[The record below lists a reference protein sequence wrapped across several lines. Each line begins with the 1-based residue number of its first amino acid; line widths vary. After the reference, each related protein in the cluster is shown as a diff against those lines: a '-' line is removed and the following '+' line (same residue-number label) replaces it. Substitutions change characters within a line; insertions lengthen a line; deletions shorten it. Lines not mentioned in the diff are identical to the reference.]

1 MPYCKLNRNVILP
14 LFLIVASILI
24 SVFWVDNQR
33 QIRTNAS
40 KEFDFVTILKEHTSI
55 LANDDFNGREAGT
68 GDDSRAA
75 QYIADQFSNIGLIPI
90 GNKTQNSFI
99 QTFKFEAWWSEKKL
113 NSFNVVGMIEGT
125 DLKHEFIVIGA
136 HYDHV
141 GNFVNK
147 HYGQYEPRNS
157 NDLIY
162 NGADDNA
169 SGTSALIAIASACKQ
184 FSVKTPMRRSM
195 IFIAFGAEEGGL
207 FGSKYYCEHPSIGSI
222 EDYVLM
228 INLDMIGRN
237 PDRPV
242 DIIGVGSASGNIL
255 RDVVKASSCHF
266 PIPPNITDRFVSNGG
281 DSDHSSF
288 NDAGVPNIFF
298 FTGLHADYHRVSD
311 HADRLNYIGMS
322 DICKATIEI
331 SIRTANLQDRLI
343 YSK

>member
-1 MPYCKLNRNVILP
+1 MSYCNLNRKAILP
-14 LFLIVASILI
+14 LSLIVASIII
-24 SVFWVDNQR
+24 SVLWVSVKSAR
-33 QIRTNAS
+33 PTQITSN
-40 KEFDFVTILKEHTSI
+40 EFDFVSSLKEHATV

-75 QYIADQFSNIGLIPI
+75 QYIADQFSNIGLKPI
-90 GNKTQNSFI
+90 GNQKQNSFI
-99 QTFKFEAWWSEKKL
+99 QPFKFEAWWSNKEL

-141 GNFVNK
+141 GNLINR
-147 HYGQYEPRNS
+147 HYGQYEPRNG

-169 SGTSALIAIASACKQ
+169 SGTSALITIASAYKRL
-184 FSVKTPMRRSM
+184 KTPTRRSI

-222 EDYVLM
+222 GDYVLM
-228 INLDMIGRN
+228 INLDMVGRN
-237 PDRPV
+237 PERPV
-242 DIIGVGSASGNIL
+242 DIIGVRNASGDIL

-266 PIPPNITDRFVSNGG
+266 PIPPNITDRFLSNGG

-288 NDAGVPNIFF
+288 DDVGVPNLFF

-311 HADRLNYIGMS
+311 HSDRLNYIGIS

-331 SIRTANLQDRLI
+331 SMRIANLQDRLI
-343 YSK
+343 YQK